1 MAIEKLTLVD
11 VEGSLRKINKTLVKC
26 CESGCFHINPPP
38 NISGAD
44 IGAKNL
50 RDKGLYERMIKRY
63 EIIAANIGITL
74 DENASYDDVEY
85 NVSIDFKSYIDEI
98 DSAYSKLYDEKLKL
112 NSELKD
118 TGAIYM
124 NLLQLSGFKGNFD
137 ELFSCEYIKIR
148 FGRLPNGSV
157 KKINFYNE
165 RNFFFFDFSEEEN
178 YTWCLYLTTAEDVKE
193 IDFLFKTLGFE
204 RTVLPRDLRGNVDE
218 ASEALVEKMKAMNA
232 RISEIDGEI
241 SAIAKSEQEKYTKVY
256 AKLVA
261 IDRSYEL
268 RANVLVFDNR
278 FHFSGYVPEKEAKSF
293 TELLSSSGGV
303 TVTVRDADE
312 GTETPVKLKNNILFR
327 PFEMFVKMYGLPAAD
342 GIDPTPLVAVT
353 YMLMYGMMFGD
364 VGQGLLIFILG
375 LLLTRFT
382 KISLAPIMT
391 RIGLS
396 SAVFGVLYG
405 SVFGREDIIP
415 PFFHIP
421 QIYELLG
428 YKEAPEN
435 IFQVSTVLLIA
446 ALCVG
451 IILVVISMIVN
462 IAIGIK
468 SKNPEA
474 IFFGSSGV
482 IGLVFY
488 VGLIAGLAC
497 DMVFGIPLMQP
508 WYIALVIVVP
518 LLLMF
523 FKEPIVHAFRMKR
536 GGDAN
541 AKMDSAIKG
550 RLSALYEKHSSKEKK
565 SVGNFIIEG
574 FIELFET
581 CLTYLTNT
589 MSYLRI
595 GGFVLSHAGLMLVFD
610 VVANMAGDGIGKI
623 IILVIGNIFVTG
635 FEGLLVGIQ
644 VLRLE
649 FYELFSRF
657 FKGGGKAFN
666 PVTINKLN

>member
-11 VEGSLRKINKTLVKC
+11 VEGSLKKINKTLVKC

-63 EIIAANIGITL
+63 EIIAANIGIPL

-85 NVSIDFKSYIDEI
+85 NISIDFKSYIDEI
-98 DSAYSKLYDEKLKL
+98 DSAYSKLYDEKLRL

-157 KKINFYNE
+157 RKINFYNE

-218 ASEALVEKMKAMNA
+218 ASETLVEKMKAMNV
-232 RISEIDGEI
+232 RIGEIDSEI
-241 SAIAKSEQEKYTKVY
+241 SAITKNEQEKFTKVY

-261 IDRSYEL
+261 IDRSYDL

-278 FHFSGYVPEKEAKSF
+278 FHFSGYVPEDKAKSF
-293 TELLSSSGGV
+293 TELITSSGGV

-396 SAVFGVLYG
+396 SAAFGVLYG

-474 IFFGSSGV
+474 VFFGPSGV

-523 FKEPIVHAFRMKR
+523 FKEPIVHALKMKR
-536 GGDAN
+536 SGDAN

-550 RLSALYEKHSSKEKK
+550 KLSALYKKHGSKEKK

-610 VVANMAGDGIGKI
+610 VVGNMAGDGIGKI